1 MKRKSFNLHS
11 RRIAQL
17 LILLSVSLILLSV
30 IKTSRNTPPI
40 PVFNGVVP
48 VNAAQTITAGEPTII
63 RVGPVAVRDGTM
75 GTLIAEGSYGVRIYQ
90 SVFHQR
96 EAHFILSGKETQQS
110 GMVLLTAIVGKGQ
123 GRAHILIQASAPIEP
138 LTPLVGAKA
147 IIADANHWSMTVLI
161 PFDVYGNPVMEGTK
175 LEVLVLHPDN
185 RLEKKF
191 LVIHNL
197 LAWTRVFSGVKA
209 GRTSIVA
216 LIGQIHGSESTLL
229 EVAGWPVP
237 FDIFANPQPLPAD
250 GNLVTTLST
259 AIILDKFGNVMPDG
273 TLITFIVHAPDGA
286 YSTVPAYTI
295 DGIAKTLLQA
305 PIEPGMYTVQ
315 ATMLGVASH
324 KIVVQFDAGPSD
336 NRFAIAAQKDV
347 KGNAYLLRAGPIL
360 GSLGQYIPDG
370 TPIRFIVVNANGQQQ
385 ELDSISDAGYANV
398 ELLSAQFPVG
408 KYTVHI
414 FVGSQ
419 QVTHTFILR

>member
-1 MKRKSFNLHS
+1 MSVG
-11 RRIAQL
+11 
-17 LILLSVSLILLSV
+17 LILLSIV
-30 IKTSRNTPPI
+30 KTSRNAPAI
-40 PVFNGVVP
+40 PVFDGVVP
-48 VNAAQTITAGEPTII
+48 MNGAQTITAGEPTII
-63 RVGPVAVRDGTM
+63 RVGPVAVKDGTT

-96 EAHFILSGKETQQS
+96 EARFTLSGQETQQS

-123 GRAHILIQASAPIEP
+123 GRAHMLIQSSAPIEP

-161 PFDVYGNPVMEGTK
+161 PFDAYGNPVMEGTK

-185 RLEKKF
+185 RLEKRF

-197 LAWTRVFSGVKA
+197 LAWTRVFSGVHA

-286 YSTVPAYTI
+286 YSAIPAYTI

-305 PIEPGMYTVQ
+305 PLEPGMYTVQ
-315 ATMLGVASH
+315 ATVLGVVSH
-324 KIVVQFDAGPSD
+324 KIVVQFEAGPSD
-336 NRFAIAAQKDV
+336 NTFAIAVQKDG
-347 KGNAYLLRAGPIL
+347 KNSAYLLRAGPIL

-370 TPIRFIVVNANGQQQ
+370 TPIRFIVVSANGQQQ
-385 ELDSISDAGYANV
+385 ELDSISDAGYASV

-408 KYTVHI
+408 NYTVHI

-419 QVTHTFILR
+419 QVTHTFLLR